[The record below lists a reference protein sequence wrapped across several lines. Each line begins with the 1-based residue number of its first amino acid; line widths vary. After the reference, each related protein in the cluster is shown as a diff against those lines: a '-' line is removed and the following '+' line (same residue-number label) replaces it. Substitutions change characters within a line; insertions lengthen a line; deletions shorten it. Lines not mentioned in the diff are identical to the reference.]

1 MVPRHALR
9 RTQADE
15 AAAPVRLAWL
25 ADTRLAGCDSG
36 SAYLARTMTASSA
49 TLPSI
54 QRDVGLET
62 GLSPTFGFAAL
73 EEAAMSRQPGPKTPL
88 GGLYRVEESW
98 REPGRSGFLVC
109 WCRLVRLGEGGKPVP
124 VDPEKLQ
131 QGAAPRELDSA
142 RRGRWA
148 LRRLRWGQQR
158 VKNLVEIKG
167 LTISVTDLE
176 SVAEF
181 YEDLLGMREVRTASR
196 ERTYRFGE
204 HELHLV
210 LEENL
215 EFPSRFG
222 VLVDDIG
229 ELHVRAA
236 AGNWIAKEGECDLVW
251 TERDGST
258 RILLQDPSGN
268 LIEAAQ
274 ARS

>member
-1 MVPRHALR
+1 M
-9 RTQADE
+9 
-15 AAAPVRLAWL
+15 
-25 ADTRLAGCDSG
+25 
-36 SAYLARTMTASSA
+36 
-49 TLPSI
+49 
-54 QRDVGLET
+54 
-62 GLSPTFGFAAL
+62 
-73 EEAAMSRQPGPKTPL
+73 
-88 GGLYRVEESW
+88 
-98 REPGRSGFLVC
+98 
-109 WCRLVRLGEGGKPVP
+109 
-124 VDPEKLQ
+124 
-131 QGAAPRELDSA
+131 
-142 RRGRWA
+142 
-148 LRRLRWGQQR
+148 
-158 VKNLVEIKG
+158 EIKG

-181 YEDLLGMREVRTASR
+181 YEDLLGMREVRSASR

>member
-1 MVPRHALR
+1 
-9 RTQADE
+9 
-15 AAAPVRLAWL
+15 
-25 ADTRLAGCDSG
+25 
-36 SAYLARTMTASSA
+36 
-49 TLPSI
+49 
-54 QRDVGLET
+54 
-62 GLSPTFGFAAL
+62 
-73 EEAAMSRQPGPKTPL
+73 
-88 GGLYRVEESW
+88 
-98 REPGRSGFLVC
+98 
-109 WCRLVRLGEGGKPVP
+109 
-124 VDPEKLQ
+124 
-131 QGAAPRELDSA
+131 
-142 RRGRWA
+142 
-148 LRRLRWGQQR
+148 
-158 VKNLVEIKG
+158 VEIKG

-181 YEDLLGMREVRTASR
+181 YEDLLGMREVRSASR

-215 EFPSRFG
+215 EVPSRFG

-268 LIEAAQ
+268 LIEASQ